1 MIGVVSKGEL
11 GVKVS
16 MKFLQGLCGQKR
28 ARQGRELERLR
39 RLAYEDELTGIGNLR
54 AFREEVARQ
63 IKSDKP
69 FGILYLDLDR
79 FKTVND
85 TYGHLAGDRV
95 LREVALV
102 LKNTVASNAHT
113 YRLGG
118 DEFALIVPAARE
130 TGMTLIKLRR
140 ELGIAKRV
148 RVGSVAVSA
157 SMGSARFPQD
167 GSTYTE
173 LVDAADR
180 QMYAEKARRKEEHSY
195 SLAGDIC

>member
-28 ARQGRELERLR
+28 SRQDKELERLR
-39 RLAYEDELTGIGNLR
+39 RLAYEDELTGVGNLR

-95 LREVALV
+95 LREVAHV
-102 LKNTVASNAHT
+102 LKNTGASNAHT

-118 DEFALIVPAARE
+118 DEFALIVPAERE

-148 RVGSVAVSA
+148 RVW
-157 SMGSARFPQD
+157 
-167 GSTYTE
+167 
-173 LVDAADR
+173 
-180 QMYAEKARRKEEHSY
+180 
-195 SLAGDIC
+195 I